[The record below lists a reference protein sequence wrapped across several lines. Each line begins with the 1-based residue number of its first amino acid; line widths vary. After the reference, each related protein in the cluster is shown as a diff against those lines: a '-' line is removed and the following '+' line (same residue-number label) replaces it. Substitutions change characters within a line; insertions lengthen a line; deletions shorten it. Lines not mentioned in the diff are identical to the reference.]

1 LVAIR
6 SFKRGPA
13 ERLFRRNDARG
24 INPEHVRRLRDILD
38 ALDGPQPLVALSA
51 PAYRLHRLHGKRAGD
66 WSVRVSRGWRVTFR
80 MDGEDVRAVRYE
92 NYHH

>member
-1 LVAIR
+1 MAIR
-6 SFKRGPA
+6 SFKRGAA
-13 ERLFRRNDARG
+13 ERLFHRNDARG
-24 INPEHVRRLRDILD
+24 INLEHVRRLRDIP
-38 ALDGPQPLVALSA
+38 DGPQPLRALSA

-66 WSVRVSRGWRVTFR
+66 WSVRVSHGWRVTFR